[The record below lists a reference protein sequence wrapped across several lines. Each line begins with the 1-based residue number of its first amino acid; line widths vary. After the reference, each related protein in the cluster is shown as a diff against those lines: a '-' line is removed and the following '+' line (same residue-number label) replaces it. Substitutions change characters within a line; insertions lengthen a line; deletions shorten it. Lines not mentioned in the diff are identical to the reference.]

1 MLPQLQVNQVCRKQT
16 CNVKITLIYAPQLKR
31 MVVNESSKGKLCKEI
46 KDKKIK
52 YRVKQAYAGL
62 IMSLKFEVQ
71 GLFIGNKLKS
81 PLPHFST

>member
-52 YRVKQAYAGL
+52 YRVRQAYARL

-81 PLPHFST
+81 PRPHFST